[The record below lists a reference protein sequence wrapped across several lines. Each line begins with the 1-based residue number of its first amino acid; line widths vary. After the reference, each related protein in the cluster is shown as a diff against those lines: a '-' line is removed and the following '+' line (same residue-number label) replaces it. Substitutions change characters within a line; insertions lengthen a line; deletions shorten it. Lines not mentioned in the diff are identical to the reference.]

1 MNRQFTL
8 VETAFYPEF
17 LNHWL
22 RFGAPDFE
30 FDLDR
35 RRALACFKPGRI
47 FGYVRWIANE
57 YGTQK
62 WHLYV
67 VRTVDQSQLLT
78 RIDGVHPGGEILLKA
93 VGKSKVKQA
102 LSLVDSLEDS
112 DFDPG
117 KVSQAYYRHAHNR
130 ISVRQPIQPYT
141 KAQHNAARATRVV
154 LS

>member
-8 VETAFYPEF
+8 VEIAFYPEF

-22 RFGAPDFE
+22 RFGIPDLE

-35 RRALACFKPGRI
+35 RRALACFKPGRT

-62 WHLYV
+62 WHFYV
-67 VRTVDQSQLLT
+67 VRTVDHSQPLS
-78 RIDGVHPGGEILLKA
+78 RVNGVHPGGEILLET
-93 VGKSKVKQA
+93 VGKVKVKQA
-102 LSLVDSLEDS
+102 FSMIDSLEDS

-117 KVSQAYYRHAHNR
+117 EVSQAYYRHAHNR

-141 KAQHNAARATRVV
+141 EAQHNAEQAARVV